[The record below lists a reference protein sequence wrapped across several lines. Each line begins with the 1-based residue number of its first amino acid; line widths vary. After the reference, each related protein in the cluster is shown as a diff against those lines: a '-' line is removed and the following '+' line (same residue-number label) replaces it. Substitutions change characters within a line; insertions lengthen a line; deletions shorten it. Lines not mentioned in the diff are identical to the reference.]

1 MPPGQEGKIALTV
14 KTDGLGG
21 PVHKSATVYSNDPAN
36 PMVTLTIKGTV
47 KKLIDILPS
56 PYINIRVSK
65 GEPVEGTVTLVN
77 NDRSP
82 LQILEV
88 KSSNP
93 EFTTHLKTLE
103 KGQRYEL
110 QAKMNNAKTASGRF
124 NTQLTVTTN
133 NKKQAQLSIPV
144 IVAIAARVEAFPERL
159 TFGRLNL
166 ASLENNPQNN
176 ILLNRTIT
184 VRSLV
189 PEFKVTKV
197 ESSLPFVRLQLVAP
211 QRQGSP
217 YSVKVALMKEKLKKG
232 PFDGTVVLRT
242 NDKEFGEL
250 KIPLSGQVN

>member
-1 MPPGQEGKIALTV
+1 V
-14 KTDGLGG
+14 KTDGLRGS
-21 PVHKSATVYSNDPAN
+21 VQKSATVHSNDPTN
-36 PMVTLTIKGTV
+36 PMVTLAIKGTV
-47 KKLIDILPS
+47 KQLIDILPS

-93 EFTTHLKTLE
+93 EFTTHLKTVE

-110 QAKMNNAKTASGRF
+110 QAKLNSATAASSRF
-124 NTQLTVTTN
+124 NTTLTVTTN
-133 NKKQAQLSIPV
+133 NKKQAQVVIPV
-144 IVAIAARVEAFPERL
+144 LAMIAARVEAFPERL

-166 ASLENNPQNN
+166 ASLENNPQSNV
-176 ILLNRTIT
+176 LLNRTIT

-197 ESSLPFVRLQLVAP
+197 ESSLPFVQLQLVTP

-217 YSVKVALMKEKLKKG
+217 YNVRVALVKEKLKKG

-250 KIPLSGQVN
+250 KIPLSGEVN